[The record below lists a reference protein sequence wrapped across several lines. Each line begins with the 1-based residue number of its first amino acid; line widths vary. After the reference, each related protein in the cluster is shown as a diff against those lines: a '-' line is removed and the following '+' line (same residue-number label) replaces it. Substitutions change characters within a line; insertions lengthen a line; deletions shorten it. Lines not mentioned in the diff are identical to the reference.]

1 MKLPPR
7 ANVGRPSIPAHSTKM
22 NLNICHISLMVL
34 SFFYKKKQQQ
44 QQKTNKK
51 TGKVSH
57 LILDNGKE
65 SKVVFIVFLIRLV
78 SFTFINHQYLS
89 ETYFFFN

>member
-1 MKLPPR
+1 
-7 ANVGRPSIPAHSTKM
+7 
-22 NLNICHISLMVL
+22 MVL
-34 SFFYKKKQQQ
+34 SFFYKKKNNNNKK
-44 QQKTNKK
+44 QKKK
-51 TGKVSH
+51 TGKVLH

-65 SKVVFIVFLIRLV
+65 SKVVFIVFLIRLI